1 VGNKIALI
9 HGLPGKARV
18 IGMTRL
24 SRLVAMAVVLLAAP
38 VFAWGDDVLLIVEK
52 PPVDGLVVA
61 HVDLTTALQRCKQAV
76 EPAGLRASTGPA
88 GQNVPIQLVPDADYD
103 AEKHVAGTLILHL
116 PAASDGRVR
125 LVFTPGPAKMEPWN
139 GRVAMRCASLTHDA
153 KRQGG
158 FPSQIAF
165 ADGKTLDSLRWND
178 RLYDPQLGVFSPAAD
193 PQAKVTLVAKGPLAT
208 AVRVTGRYVQADGKA
223 PPSAPQAVY
232 DWLYL
237 ANRPLALVRATITQ
251 KETFSWPEVHFLEL
265 NYPREAMPQWAGGEP
280 MERGRFT
287 ASNKSFGFSQWGAIL
302 DGPRAIGMF
311 QCGRALCYDGGPGTY
326 LHAHGDAA
334 WQPWGQTRRDF
345 SAWLWI
351 GIDPQPAEAIRA
363 AAVRLLTATQVTVT
377 VRTVRE
383 RIEQAR
389 SALAALPLA
398 EQQAGWWRIA
408 GAEQCEVLGR
418 FEDALQ
424 AASGQRPAGWTV
436 LSAGDLG
443 LILQRSEGGVRL
455 ASLYDSS
462 SRRQLLAP
470 QVLPL
475 LDLTLR
481 HVTSKEMLQL
491 KADAG
496 WTDCEVT
503 TTDAAKGAEIRWQR
517 PAEKRLDGL
526 RVVAQVLPG
535 PTGAFHWRLKV
546 EGVPAAW
553 SVWKARFPQ
562 LAVADLGPQAKVLL
576 PRGAGELQQDLWQR
590 SFQYRGTY
598 PSGWTSMQ
606 LLAAYDAGGKA
617 GLYVGMHD
625 PLGSTKDILVE
636 SRPAERAVTLAF
648 EHPAANMGVGGNG
661 FELTGEAVWQLL
673 HGDWFDAAVIYRDW
687 VRRSARWYPR
697 LGPEGREDTP
707 LWMRELSA
715 WAQCGGAP
723 SECAA
728 RVKEFQKYL
737 GVPIGFHWY
746 SWHQI
751 PFDNDY
757 PHYFPAKP
765 GFAGAVRDLQASGVY
780 VMPYINGRLWDT
792 HDRGREDFEFTRRA
806 LPAAT
811 KDEQGKPYIEM
822 YGSKESDGS
831 PVRLAVMCPTT
842 ELWRGTMRATVL
854 RLFGEC
860 GVKGV
865 YIDQVAAAQ
874 PQLCFDRTHGHPLGG
889 GHWWTEGYWALIA
902 SIRKAK
908 PADCMLTTECN
919 AEPYTQVFDGYL
931 TWHWQYDGQV
941 PVFPAVYGGAI
952 QMFGRAYRDG
962 PSKDLALRMKAGQ
975 QLVYGEQIGWLDPA
989 VVQEKGNA
997 EFLREVVR
1005 LRHALRRYFY
1015 AGEMARPPRLL
1026 GTIPRVT
1033 ADWQWSGP
1041 WPVTTDALLAG
1052 AWQVP
1057 KEKKLVLLLVN
1068 VSDEP
1073 VQATLDFDAARYD
1086 LPAGPLALTRIG
1098 QDGPGES
1105 ESVPKA
1111 FQRAISA
1118 GARQAWAWEI
1128 AVP

>member
-1 VGNKIALI
+1 
-9 HGLPGKARV
+9 
-18 IGMTRL
+18 MTRL
-24 SRLVAMAVVLLAAP
+24 GRLLLMAVVLLTAP
-38 VFAWGDDVLLIVEK
+38 VFVWGDEVLLIVEK
-52 PPVDGLVVA
+52 PPADGLVVA
-61 HVDLTTALQRCKQAV
+61 HVDLTAAARRCQQTV
-76 EPAGLRASTGPA
+76 EPAGLRATTGPA

-103 AEKHVAGTLILHL
+103 AEKHIVGTLVLRF

-125 LVFTPGPAKMEPWN
+125 LGFTPGVAKMVPWN
-139 GRVAMRCASLTHDA
+139 GRVEMRGVSLTHDA

-158 FPSQIAF
+158 FPSQITF
-165 ADGKTLDSLRWND
+165 ADGKALDSLRWND
-178 RLYDPQLGVFSPAAD
+178 RLYHRQLGGFSSAAD
-193 PQAKVTLVAKGPLAT
+193 PQAKVTLVAKGPLST
-208 AVRVTGRYVQADGKA
+208 AVRVTGRYMQAGGKA

-237 ANRPLALVRATITQ
+237 ADRPLVLVRATITQ
-251 KETFSWPEVHFLEL
+251 TETFSWPEVHFLEL

-280 MERGRFT
+280 MERGQFT

-311 QCGRALCYDGGPGTY
+311 QCGRVLFYDGGPGTY
-326 LHAHGDAA
+326 LQAHGDAA
-334 WQPWGQTRRDF
+334 WQPWGQTRREF

-351 GIDPQPAEAIRA
+351 GIAPQPAEAIRA
-363 AAVRLLTATQVTVT
+363 AAARLPTASQVTVT

-383 RIEQAR
+383 RIERAR
-389 SALAALPLA
+389 SELAALPLA
-398 EQQAGWWRIA
+398 EQRAGWWRIA
-408 GAEQCEVLGR
+408 GAEQLEAQMR
-418 FEDALQ
+418 FEEALQ
-424 AASGQRPAGWTV
+424 AASGKPPAGWTA

-443 LILQRSEGGVRL
+443 LALQRAEGGVRL

-475 LDLTLR
+475 FDLTLR
-481 HVTSKEMLQL
+481 HVMSKETLQL

-496 WTDCEVT
+496 WTECEVT
-503 TTDAAKGAEIRWQR
+503 TSDPAKGAEIRWQR
-517 PAEKRLDGL
+517 PAEKRLEGL
-526 RVVAQVLPG
+526 RVVAQILPG

-546 EGVPAAW
+546 EGVPAEW
-553 SVWKARFPQ
+553 SVWKLRFPQ
-562 LAVADLGPQAKVLL
+562 LAVADLGRHAKVLL
-576 PRGAGELQQDLWQR
+576 PRGAGELQQDPWQR
-590 SFQYRGTY
+590 TFPYRGTY

-606 LLAAYDAGGKA
+606 LLAAYDADGKA
-617 GLYVGMHD
+617 GLYVAMHD
-625 PLGSTKDILVE
+625 PSGSTKDIVVE
-636 SRPAERAVTLAF
+636 SQPAERAVTLAF

-661 FELTGEAVWQLL
+661 FELSGEAVWQLL

-697 LGPEGREDTP
+697 LGPEGRTDTP

-715 WAQCGGAP
+715 WAQTGGAP
-723 SECAA
+723 GECAA

-737 GVPIGFHWY
+737 GVPVGFHWY

-765 GFAGAVRDLQASGVY
+765 GFAEAVRDLQASGVY

-792 HDRGREDFEFTRRA
+792 HDRGRDDFEFTRRA
-806 LPAAT
+806 LPAAA

-842 ELWRGTMRATVL
+842 ELWRDTMRATVL

-865 YIDQVAAAQ
+865 YMDQIAAAK
-874 PQLCFDRTHGHPLGG
+874 PELCFDRTHGHPLGG
-889 GHWWTEGYWALIA
+889 GHWWTEGYWALVE

-931 TWHWQYDGQV
+931 TWHWQYDNQV

-952 QMFGRAYRDG
+952 QMFGRAYRGG
-962 PSKDLALRMKAGQ
+962 PGKDLALRMKAGQ
-975 QLVYGEQIGWLDPA
+975 QLVYGEQIGWLDPG
-989 VVQEKGNA
+989 VIHEKGNA
-997 EFLREVVR
+997 EFLRQVVR
-1005 LRHALRRYFY
+1005 LRYALRRYFY

-1033 ADWQWSGP
+1033 ADWQWSGS

-1052 AWQVP
+1052 AWRLP
-1057 KEKKLVLLLVN
+1057 REKKLMLLLVN

-1073 VQATLDFDAARYD
+1073 VQATLDFDATRYD

-1098 QDGPGES
+1098 QDGPE
-1105 ESVPKA
+1105 ETAPVPRA
-1111 FQRAISA
+1111 FLRAVSA
-1118 GARQAWAWEI
+1118 VARQAWAWEI

>member
-1 VGNKIALI
+1 MDMMRLGRL
-9 HGLPGKARV
+9 LL
-18 IGMTRL
+18 MT
-24 SRLVAMAVVLLAAP
+24 VVLLAGP
-38 VFAWGDDVLLIVEK
+38 VFAWGDEAWLIVER
-52 PPVDGLVVA
+52 PPLDGLVVA
-61 HVDLTTALQRCKQAV
+61 HVDLTAAAQRCQQPV
-76 EPAGLRASTGPA
+76 EPAGLRAATGPA
-88 GQNVPIQLVPDADYD
+88 GQNVPIQLVPDVDYD
-103 AEKHVAGTLILHL
+103 AEKHVAGTLVLRL
-116 PAASDGRVR
+116 PASSDGRVR
-125 LVFTPGPAKMEPWN
+125 LAFTSGGTKMEAWS
-139 GRVAMRCASLTHDA
+139 GRVAMPGASLVHDA

-158 FPSQIAF
+158 FPSQISF
-165 ADGKTLDSLRWND
+165 ADGKALDNLLWND
-178 RLYDPQLGVFSPAAD
+178 RLYDRQRGAFSPAAD
-193 PQAKVTLVAKGPLAT
+193 PQAKVTLVAKGPLCT
-208 AVRVTGRYVQADGKA
+208 AVRVAGRYVQAGGKA

-237 ANRPLALVRATITQ
+237 ADRPLALVRATITQ
-251 KETFSWPEVHFLEL
+251 KETFSWPEIHFLEL

-287 ASNKSFGFSQWGAIL
+287 ASNTSFGFSQWGAIL
-302 DGPRAIGMF
+302 DGPRAIGML
-311 QCGRALCYDGGPGTY
+311 QCGRALFYDGGPGTY

-334 WQPWGQTRRDF
+334 WQPWDQMRREF

-351 GIDPQPAEAIRA
+351 GMDPQPAEAIRA
-363 AAVRLLTATQVTVT
+363 AAASLPTATQATVT
-377 VRTVRE
+377 VRTVRQ

-389 SALAALPLA
+389 SELAARPLA
-398 EQQAGWWRIA
+398 EQRAGWWRIA
-408 GAEQCEVLGR
+408 GAEQLEAQGR
-418 FEDALQ
+418 FEEALQ
-424 AASGQRPAGWTV
+424 AASGKRPDGWTV

-443 LILQRSEGGVRL
+443 IILRRAEGGVRL
-455 ASLYDSS
+455 ASLYDCS
-462 SRRQLLAP
+462 SRRELLAP
-470 QVLPL
+470 RVLPL
-475 LDLTLR
+475 FDLTFR
-481 HVTSKEMLQL
+481 HLTSKAMLQL

-496 WTDCEVT
+496 WTQCEVAT
-503 TTDAAKGAEIRWQR
+503 PDPVKGAEIRWQR
-517 PAEKRLDGL
+517 PAEKRLGGL
-526 RVVAQVLPG
+526 RVVASVLPEPG
-535 PTGAFHWRLKV
+535 GALHWRLKV
-546 EGVPAAW
+546 ECVPAEW
-553 SVWKARFPQ
+553 SVWQVRFPQ

-576 PRGAGELQQDLWQR
+576 PRGAGELQQDPWQR
-590 SFQYRGTY
+590 SFEYRGTY

-617 GLYVGMHD
+617 GLYVAMHD
-625 PLGSTKDILVE
+625 PLGSTKDIVVE
-636 SRPAERAVTLAF
+636 SRPAERAVVLAF
-648 EHPAANMGVGGNG
+648 EHPAPNMGVGGNG
-661 FELTGEAVWQLL
+661 FELSGEAVWQIL

-687 VRRSARWYPR
+687 VRRFARWYPR
-697 LGPEGREDTP
+697 LGPEGRADTP

-715 WAQCGGAP
+715 WAQTGGAP
-723 SECAA
+723 GECAA

-737 GVPIGFHWY
+737 GVPVGFHWY

-765 GFAGAVRDLQASGVY
+765 GFAEAVRDLQASGVY

-831 PVRLAVMCPTT
+831 PVRLAAMCPTT
-842 ELWRGTMRATVL
+842 PLWRDTMRATVL

-865 YIDQVAAAQ
+865 YIDQIAAAQ
-874 PQLCFDRTHGHPLGG
+874 PELCFDRAHGHPLGG
-889 GHWWTEGYWALIA
+889 GHWWTEGYWALLE
-902 SIRKAK
+902 SIRRAK
-908 PADCMLTTECN
+908 PADGMLTTECN

-952 QMFGRAYRDG
+952 QMFGRAYRGG

-975 QLVYGEQIGWLDPA
+975 QLVYGEQIGWLDPG
-989 VVQEKGNA
+989 VVHEQGNA
-997 EFLREVVR
+997 EFLRRVVR

-1026 GTIPRVT
+1026 GSMPRVT

-1052 AWQVP
+1052 AWRLP

-1068 VSDEP
+1068 VSDLP
-1073 VQATLDFDAARYD
+1073 IQATLDFDAARYD
-1086 LPAGPLALTRIG
+1086 LPAGLLTIQRIEP
-1098 QDGPGES
+1098 DGPRPPEP
-1105 ESVPKA
+1105 VPRT
-1111 FQRAISA
+1111 FQRVLSA
-1118 GARQAWAWEI
+1118 GPGQTWAWEI
-1128 AVP
+1128 TGL